1 MSCPTC
7 STGQLMSI
15 LVEESDYMCIKFPE
29 TAKSSND
36 DSCCDVITIS
46 KYRINSEDIRGNV

>member
-7 STGQLMSI
+7 SAGQLVSI

-46 KYRINSEDIRGNV
+46 QDCINPEDIRGNV